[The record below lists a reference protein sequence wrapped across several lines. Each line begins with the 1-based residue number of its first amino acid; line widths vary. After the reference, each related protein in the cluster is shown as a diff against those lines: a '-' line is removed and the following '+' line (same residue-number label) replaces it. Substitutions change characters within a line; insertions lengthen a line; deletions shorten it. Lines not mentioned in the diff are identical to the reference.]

1 MPGRVHTGLSP
12 IVARRNGLGQERR
25 TWRVPALPM
34 ADIERTG
41 RMTREAAL
49 TPRGRGRRFA
59 FGRVEVAGENG
70 PTGIGI
76 YIYII
81 SVYWRGTCA
90 PGVCCARAPGNAR
103 AGPTRLTG
111 SIIAMDP
118 NIERQRSSWTPEE
131 GKGQISSTRRAYLT
145 KPTVTWFTDPRGL
158 KRKPCSSDSRRVS

>member
-1 MPGRVHTGLSP
+1 
-12 IVARRNGLGQERR
+12 
-25 TWRVPALPM
+25 M

-90 PGVCCARAPGNAR
+90 PGICCARAP

-131 GKGQISSTRRAYLT
+131 GKGQISRTWQAYLT
-145 KPTVTWFTDPRGL
+145 KPTLPGL
-158 KRKPCSSDSRRVS
+158 QTLGV